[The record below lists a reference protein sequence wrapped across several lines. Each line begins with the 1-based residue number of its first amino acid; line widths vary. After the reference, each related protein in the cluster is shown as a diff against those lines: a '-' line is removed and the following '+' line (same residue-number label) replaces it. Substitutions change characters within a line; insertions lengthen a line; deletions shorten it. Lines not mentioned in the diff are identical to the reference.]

1 MTCRLISVEGATAH
15 KIGKE
20 YDLDAIAYGQNAD
33 DARRTDRAS
42 VPRHQPQD
50 PPATSSGVLRCD
62 HEIVGPY
69 AEPVT

>member
-1 MTCRLISVEGATAH
+1 MPMPT
-15 KIGKE
+15 
-20 YDLDAIAYGQNAD
+20 DD

-42 VPRHQPQD
+42 L
-50 PPATSSGVLRCD
+50 PPPTTRSSGNEFGVLRCD

>member
-20 YDLDAIAYGQNAD
+20 HDLDAIAYGQNAD

-42 VPRHQPQD
+42 VP
-50 PPATSSGVLRCD
+50 PPTTRSSGNEFGRTSL
-62 HEIVGPY
+62 
-69 AEPVT
+69 